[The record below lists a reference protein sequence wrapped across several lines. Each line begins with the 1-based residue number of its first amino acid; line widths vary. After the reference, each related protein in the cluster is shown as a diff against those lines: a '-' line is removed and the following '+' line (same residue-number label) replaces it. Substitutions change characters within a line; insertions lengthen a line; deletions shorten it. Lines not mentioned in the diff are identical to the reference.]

1 MRRALSRSEGVARTD
16 VIPAAMRGAS
26 SCPIG
31 RRTGRVGRFRRRDDE
46 AGSSVGEATP
56 VLELVGEQRYDH
68 DRDTGGEC
76 ADRRAGSA
84 VAVGV
89 GRGRGGAAPA
99 RLRRADVTG
108 ATPG

>member
-1 MRRALSRSEGVARTD
+1 
-16 VIPAAMRGAS
+16 MRGAS

-68 DRDTGGEC
+68 DRDTSDEC
-76 ADRRAGSA
+76 ADRRAGSV

-89 GRGRGGAAPA
+89 GRGRGGAARA